1 MWDSIIDPVASLF
14 GQDADS
20 QRDRL
25 GTYADGK
32 TYKPTFGDRFWGR
45 ADEGQEVLDDMQE
58 AKVRDLVKDKVEL
71 AGGTYRPG
79 MSVGEAGNLI
89 RGLERDKTRQETKDT
104 AMDAYYL
111 PQAVEE
117 RRVRD
122 QRYYDQQKENKQL
135 RLDQIRREDRRERR
149 EDQRYNER
157 LQLESKKDRRLAMQS
172 LAQGIAALGAA
183 FAL

>member
-1 MWDSIIDPVASLF
+1 MWDSFIDPVAGFF

-20 QRDRL
+20 QRDKL

-32 TYKPTFGDRFWGR
+32 TYKPTFGDKFWGR
-45 ADEGQEVLDDMQE
+45 ADEGQKVLDDVQE
-58 AKVRDLVKDKVEL
+58 AKTRELVKDKVEL

-79 MSVGEAGNLI
+79 MTVGEAGALI
-89 RGLERDKTRQETKDT
+89 QELNRKNTRQETKDAAT
-104 AMDAYYL
+104 DAYYL

-122 QRYYDQQKENKQL
+122 ERYYNQQAENKQL
-135 RLDQIRREDRRERR
+135 RLDQLRREDRRERK

-157 LQLESKKDRRLAMQS
+157 LQLEAKKDRRLAMQT
-172 LAQGIAALGAA
+172 LAQGIASLGAA